1 MNLDLISPKQN
12 KENLFFEDI
21 DDKITIPI
29 TYTGSINDI
38 DKEKNIKKNDENDE
52 LIKISPP
59 PFDIILTENPS
70 RYVLF
75 PIKDNAI
82 WQLYK
87 KQVQCFWTVE
97 EVNLYGD
104 LTDWNDKLNDN
115 EKYFI
120 KMILAFFS
128 SSDGIVAEN
137 LALRF
142 SNEVQLP
149 EARSFYGFQNA
160 MEMIHSEMYSLLIDT
175 YVKDDK
181 EKSRLFNAIENFPC
195 IKQKAEWGKKW
206 ISDKKTTFGIRLIAF
221 SIIEGVFFS
230 GSFCGIYWIKK
241 RGLMH
246 GLTMSNELISR
257 DEAMHT
263 DFAVL
268 LYSKINEKVP
278 QKKVHKIMREA
289 VEIESVFITEAIPC
303 KLIGMN
309 SELMKEYIKFVA
321 DRLLVQLGYEKIYNK
336 SNPFSWMES
345 ISLNCKSNF
354 FECTV
359 TDYSLATQNN
369 GNNEL
374 SFNNDV
380 DF

>member
-1 MNLDLISPKQN
+1 
-12 KENLFFEDI
+12 
-21 DDKITIPI
+21 
-29 TYTGSINDI
+29 
-38 DKEKNIKKNDENDE
+38 
-52 LIKISPP
+52 
-59 PFDIILTENPS
+59 
-70 RYVLF
+70 
-75 PIKDNAI
+75 
-82 WQLYK
+82 
-87 KQVQCFWTVE
+87 
-97 EVNLYGD
+97 
-104 LTDWNDKLNDN
+104 
-115 EKYFI
+115 
-120 KMILAFFS
+120 MILAFFS

-137 LALRF
+137 LVLRF

-149 EARSFYGFQNA
+149 EARAFYAFQNM

-181 EKSRLFNAIENFPC
+181 EKMRLFNAIENFPC
-195 IKQKAEWGKKW
+195 IRKKADWGKKW
-206 ISDKKTTFGIRLIAF
+206 ISDKKATFGSRLIAF

-246 GLTMSNELISR
+246 GLTLSNELISR
-257 DEAMHT
+257 DEALHT

-289 VEIESVFITEAIPC
+289 VDIESQFIIDAIPC

-309 SELMKEYIKFVA
+309 SDLMRQYIEFVA
-321 DRLLVQLGYEKIYNK
+321 DRLLVQLGYDKLYNK
-336 SNPFSWMES
+336 TNPFSWMEL

-359 TDYSLATQNN
+359 SDYSLATKNN
-369 GNNEL
+369 GNNGL
-374 SFNNDV
+374 SFDDNI

>member
-1 MNLDLISPKQN
+1 MIEEIETGMMTTNKEEEIIKTDLILS
-12 KENLFFEDI
+12 D
-21 DDKITIPI
+21 
-29 TYTGSINDI
+29 
-38 DKEKNIKKNDENDE
+38 
-52 LIKISPP
+52 
-59 PFDIILTENPS
+59 NPS

-75 PIKDNAI
+75 PIKDNEI
-82 WQLYK
+82 WKIYK
-87 KQVQCFWTVE
+87 KQVQSFWTVE
-97 EVNLYGD
+97 EVNLFND
-104 LTDWNDKLNDN
+104 LTDWNKLNDD
-115 EKYFI
+115 EQYFI

-137 LALRF
+137 LVLRF

-149 EARSFYGFQNA
+149 EARAFYAFQNM

-181 EKSRLFNAIENFPC
+181 EKMRLFNAIDNFPC
-195 IKQKAEWGKKW
+195 IKKKAEWGKKW
-206 ISDKKTTFGIRLIAF
+206 ISDKKSTFGSRLIAF

-257 DEAMHT
+257 DESMHT

-289 VEIESVFITEAIPC
+289 VDIENQFINEAIPC
-303 KLIGMN
+303 RLIGMN
-309 SELMKEYIKFVA
+309 SDLMSQYIEFVA
-321 DRLLVQLGYEKIYNK
+321 DRLLVQLGYDKIYNK
-336 SNPFSWMES
+336 TNPFSWMEL

-359 TDYSLATQNN
+359 SDYSLATKNN
-369 GNNEL
+369 GNNGL
-374 SFNNDV
+374 SFDDNI

>member
-1 MNLDLISPKQN
+1 MDFVEPVVDIVNGVGVIN
-12 KENLFFEDI
+12 EEEMIKEIMVKHD
-21 DDKITIPI
+21 P
-29 TYTGSINDI
+29 
-38 DKEKNIKKNDENDE
+38 
-52 LIKISPP
+52 
-59 PFDIILTENPS
+59 ILTENPS

-75 PIKDNAI
+75 PIKDDDI

-87 KQVQCFWTVE
+87 KQQQSFWIAE
-97 EVNLYGD
+97 EVNLYND
-104 LTDWNDKLNDN
+104 LTDWDKLNDD
-115 EKYFI
+115 EQYFI

-137 LALRF
+137 LVLRF

-149 EARSFYGFQNA
+149 EARAFYAFQNM
-160 MEMIHSEMYSLLIDT
+160 MEMIHSEMYSLLINT

-181 EKSRLFNAIENFPC
+181 EKMRLFNAIENFPC
-195 IKQKAEWGKKW
+195 IKKKADWGKKW
-206 ISDKKTTFGIRLIAF
+206 INDKKSTFGVRLIAF

-246 GLTMSNELISR
+246 GLTMSNEFISR
-257 DEAMHT
+257 DEGLHT

-268 LYSKINEKVP
+268 LYSKINEKVEE
-278 QKKVHKIMREA
+278 KKVHKIMREA
-289 VEIESVFITEAIPC
+289 VNIESQFIIESIPC
-303 KLIGMN
+303 RLIGMN
-309 SELMKEYIKFVA
+309 SDLMRQYIEFVA
-321 DRLLVQLGYEKIYNK
+321 DRLLVQLGYTPLYKK
-336 SNPFSWMES
+336 SNPFPWMEL
-345 ISLNCKSNF
+345 ISLKCKSNF

-359 TDYSLATQNN
+359 SEYSLATKNN

-374 SFNNDV
+374 SFDGSE